1 MDPLVPKFSPYE
13 LDYTTDIQQKMRV
26 PDKISYN
33 SDKSIIATEDEPI
46 ALRNYKVADLVLD
59 VNNPS
64 VKSPGFSPDLLNNSD
79 VRGPTFARA
88 NAAAESFGRDARAAA
103 TAHAMSV
110 SSHLVSDSPTTVS
123 AKSSNKRLES
133 QLSDLQKRVASL
145 EFQQGLIGTELMDAS
160 TDQLYEFF
168 KPLNETDV
176 ALRKSFYKRLL
187 VAATCFGIASVVCLI
202 LGVSLM
208 GVYESKRYSDVTSSG
223 LFAFG
228 CAAFSFCLP
237 TFVIAGLLIKA
248 LVVTKSAN
256 DEARRQRQFRVDELL
271 TVDYPKMPSRILT
284 PPPEYEPAGAAN
296 EPTIRVVITRGNAE
310 SDAER
315 ECEQIP
321 PPPGYYDALRLRFFR
336 CYVDLRTV
344 CSPRVES

>member
-46 ALRNYKVADLVLD
+46 ALRNYKVADL
-59 VNNPS
+59 
-64 VKSPGFSPDLLNNSD
+64 
-79 VRGPTFARA
+79 
-88 NAAAESFGRDARAAA
+88 
-103 TAHAMSV
+103 
-110 SSHLVSDSPTTVS
+110 
-123 AKSSNKRLES
+123 
-133 QLSDLQKRVASL
+133 
-145 EFQQGLIGTELMDAS
+145 ELMDAS

-321 PPPGYYDALRLRFFR
+321 PPPGYYDALRVCIRFP
-336 CYVDLRTV
+336 V
-344 CSPRVES
+344 CRFH